1 MQTAESLLQG
11 NCIESP
17 TTSRISEEET
27 YVKLTT
33 STQDCN
39 EGEFPGGRVYVL
51 GLFWNTQTDE
61 SMFDFTE
68 LTEYIQCLSANHSHI
83 QNF

>member
-1 MQTAESLLQG
+1 MRRMQTAESSLQG

-33 STQDCN
+33 STQDCT
-39 EGEFPGGRVYVL
+39 EGEVPRRRVYVI
-51 GLFWNTQTDE
+51 GLF
-61 SMFDFTE
+61 
-68 LTEYIQCLSANHSHI
+68 
-83 QNF
+83 

>member
-1 MQTAESLLQG
+1 MRRMQTAESSLQG

-33 STQDCN
+33 STQDCM
-39 EGEFPGGRVYVL
+39 EGEFPRERVYIL
-51 GLFWNTQTDE
+51 GLFWNTQTNE
-61 SMFDFTE
+61 FMFDFTK
-68 LTEYIQCLSANHSHI
+68 LTEYIQSLPANQS
-83 QNF
+83 